1 MLWRK
6 LFTPVKTLE
15 PEEVRNYIF
24 RHGEGTYALIDV
36 RQRDEYE
43 KEHLPGARLI
53 PLPVL
58 ATSFNELDPL
68 KPTIV
73 Y

>member
-1 MLWRK
+1 MLWGK
-6 LFTPVKTLE
+6 LFTPIKTLE
-15 PEEVRNYIF
+15 PEEVRDYIS
-24 RHGEGTYALIDV
+24 RNGEGTYALIDV
-36 RQRDEYE
+36 RQPDEYE

-53 PLPVL
+53 PLAVL
-58 ATSFNELDPL
+58 ADTFNELDPL

>member
-1 MLWRK
+1 MFWGK

-15 PEEVRNYIF
+15 PEEVRNYIA
-24 RHGEGTYALIDV
+24 RHEEGTYALIDV
-36 RQRDEYE
+36 RQPGEYE

-53 PLPVL
+53 PLPDL
-58 ATSFNELDPL
+58 GDALDKLDPE
-68 KPTIV
+68 KTTIV